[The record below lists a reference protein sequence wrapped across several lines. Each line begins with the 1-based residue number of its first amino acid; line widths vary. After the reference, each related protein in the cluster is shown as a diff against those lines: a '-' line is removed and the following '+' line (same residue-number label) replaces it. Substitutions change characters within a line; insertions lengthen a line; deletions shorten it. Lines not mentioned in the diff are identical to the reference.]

1 MKSLKKT
8 YHKLTKN
15 RSSRTALFS
24 GVLLIAVGTIWAAFS
39 ISPHADTATTASFQA
54 EAGTKSGN
62 VSAITDASAAG
73 GSAVK
78 FNAPSTGG
86 FQANCIV
93 KPSDCGY
100 PDETNTGVPAGT
112 VLTNSGSITVTTA
125 GTVIDKKN
133 ISGQVIIRANNVT
146 IRNSRITSGDYYPI
160 DNNNGN
166 TGLLV
171 EDTEIKGTNSNV
183 TSLMSF
189 ANYTA
194 RRVNIYG
201 GADGFKADSNV
212 LIEDSYIH
220 DLAVSAG
227 SHNDGIQT
235 TGGSNVTVRHTT
247 CKLSTFV
254 GANACIQIGDE
265 WAPNSNWLVENNLLD
280 GGGWTINAGTQ
291 SSSMRFLN
299 NRFTR
304 NAGYGAGHPSGSIW
318 TGNYYDDNGAAVN

>member
-1 MKSLKKT
+1 MTASAKKT
-8 YHKLTKN
+8 QQGILRKLRTV
-15 RSSRTALFS
+15 SSRTYTIV
-24 GVLLIAVGTIWAAFS
+24 GVFVFAAVGTILLVSSHAAT
-39 ISPHADTATTASFQA
+39 PTAKFEA
-54 EAGTKSGN
+54 EAGTRSGN
-62 VSAITDASAAG
+62 ATAVTDSGASG

-78 FNAPSTGG
+78 FSATAT

-93 KPSDCGY
+93 KPSVCGY
-100 PDETNTGVPAGT
+100 PDETNTGVPAGI
-112 VLTNSGSITVTTA
+112 VLTSSGSITVTTA
-125 GTVIDKKN
+125 GTVIDKKD

-235 TGGSNVTVRHTT
+235 TGGSNVTIRHTT

-280 GGGWTINAGTQ
+280 GGGWTINAGATQ
-291 SSSMRFLN
+291 SNTMRFLN

-304 NAGYGAGHPSGSIW
+304 NASYGVGSPSGAVW
-318 TGNYYDDNGAAVN
+318 TGNYYDDNGAVAN